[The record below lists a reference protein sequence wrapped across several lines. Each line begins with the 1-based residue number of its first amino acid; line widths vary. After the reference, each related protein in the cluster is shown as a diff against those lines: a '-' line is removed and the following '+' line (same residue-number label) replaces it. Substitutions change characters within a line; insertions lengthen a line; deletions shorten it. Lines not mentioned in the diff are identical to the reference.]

1 MATPNHSRNA
11 SGISVYS
18 PISERPNYS
27 YPTNSRRQS
36 NASHASYRSQNSF
49 GSRSGSFGG
58 TSPITPGG
66 FGGHRRE
73 DSLRLDDGIFS
84 SGGRI
89 PDNGM
94 HNLADELA
102 GLDGDEEE
110 WDEDD
115 NEPDMNFQSG
125 GQNTID
131 SDAEEQA
138 KAAKQNGAV
147 MRDSGVSVSG
157 TPNKKAPSP
166 GKIKTNLSPPK
177 RRRRSG
183 SEYDGSDY
191 GTNSDAD
198 ETGLTPGLIERMDN
212 IESLVRRGTESN
224 GSASDSVV
232 PRLVSGLRDLGGQ
245 GGVETGATRLITSHT
260 ALSTHLL
267 YQTRTLQT
275 LSHHVIGPFALPLDE
290 EIIDELL
297 PLLDSLAQAIPRPER
312 PALHALASLGAVSDE
327 LVESLGGLGDSLHM
341 SRQSTTLG
349 ARRLKAAK
357 ELVRELNREEEVK
370 EQAVRWIRKEGWEEK
385 LKRREAKT
393 VCGDVLSGFEE
404 VCEGWRRK
412 LVELERLEMAA
423 ASA

>member
-18 PISERPNYS
+18 PISERQNYS
-27 YPTNSRRQS
+27 YPTQSRRQS

-58 TSPITPGG
+58 TSPNTPGG

-84 SGGRI
+84 SGGRV
-89 PDNGM
+89 PDNGLG
-94 HNLADELA
+94 NLADELA

-115 NEPDMNFQSG
+115 NEPDMNFQNG
-125 GQNTID
+125 AQQAID
-131 SDAEEQA
+131 SDTEEQA
-138 KAAKQNGAV
+138 KAKQNGTV
-147 MRDSGVSVSG
+147 TRDSGVSVSG
-157 TPNKKAPSP
+157 TPNKKPPSP
-166 GKIKTNLSPPK
+166 AKIKTNLSPPK
-177 RRRRSG
+177 RHRRSG

-191 GTNSDAD
+191 GTNSDVD
-198 ETGLTPGLIERMDN
+198 ETGLPPGLIERMDN
-212 IESLVRRGTESN
+212 IESLARRGTESN
-224 GSASDSVV
+224 GSATDSIV

-275 LSHHVIGPFALPLDE
+275 LSHAVVGPFALPLEE

-297 PLLDSLAQAIPRPER
+297 PLLESLSQAIPRPER
-312 PALHALASLGAVSDE
+312 PALQALASLGSVSDE

-357 ELVRELNREEEVK
+357 ELVRELNREEEVR
-370 EQAVRWIRKEGWEEK
+370 EQAVRWIRKENWEDK
-385 LKRREAKT
+385 LRKREAKS
-393 VCGDVLSGFEE
+393 VADDVVRGFEE

-412 LVELERLEMAA
+412 LVELERVKMAA